1 MRVHGINSYL
11 KWTNNVL
18 RKKKKKENRYRN
30 FLKIGISTMEFVS
43 SFSVAR
49 SANNVGKFRER
60 VSNRFGTEDDDRGSL
75 SPVSLAT
82 CKPNC
87 VTWSGT
93 ETGTKLGNERS
104 GRRYSAYSSAF
115 CGWPTLQRSDVRLPF
130 LKSSPGIRLH
140 RRGYRAPCYAIGPRR
155 DASNTAS
162 RLPPDI
168 KRHGRAYFISFA
180 RFPAFR
186 ESNRNLRSDPPCSL
200 RDEVVSEYP
209 TTRRF
214 SVPDRLESGSNDEVW
229 KQISGK
235 IIRSNFFNFRKK
247 EYYFYIR

>member
-18 RKKKKKENRYRN
+18 RKKKKENRYRN

-93 ETGTKLGNERS
+93 ETCTKLGNERS

-115 CGWPTLQRSDVRLPF
+115 CGRPTLQRSDVRLPF

-162 RLPPDI
+162 RLLNVTDVHILSRSLASPL
-168 KRHGRAYFISFA
+168 FA
-180 RFPAFR
+180 NRTVTCARIRRVLYVTKSLANTQRRVDFPFR
-186 ESNRNLRSDPPCSL
+186 I
-200 RDEVVSEYP
+200 V
-209 TTRRF
+209 
-214 SVPDRLESGSNDEVW
+214 
-229 KQISGK
+229 
-235 IIRSNFFNFRKK
+235 
-247 EYYFYIR
+247 

>member
-18 RKKKKKENRYRN
+18 RKKKKKENRFRN

-93 ETGTKLGNERS
+93 ETGRS
-104 GRRYSAYSSAF
+104 WETRGAGGDIQHIRRPSAVGRRF
-115 CGWPTLQRSDVRLPF
+115 NDPTCGYPF
-130 LKSSPGIRLH
+130 L
-140 RRGYRAPCYAIGPRR
+140 RAHPVFDYTVA
-155 DASNTAS
+155 
-162 RLPPDI
+162 DI
-168 KRHGRAYFISFA
+168 A
-180 RFPAFR
+180 RP
-186 ESNRNLRSDPPCSL
+186 
-200 RDEVVSEYP
+200 V
-209 TTRRF
+209 TR
-214 SVPDRLESGSNDEVW
+214 
-229 KQISGK
+229 
-235 IIRSNFFNFRKK
+235 
-247 EYYFYIR
+247 